1 MIKKQSLMLAL
12 AGASLL
18 LASPARAQFVYNNE
32 DVLLDFRNTTVSS
45 DPDLTVDL
53 GSINAFAALT
63 GTTVLDT
70 VSGVT
75 PTPGYTTDF
84 SATQVTGAVGSST
97 VGFSA
102 VAANYNTGTVNGL
115 TPDTLFLTRMLS
127 GPTLVAP
134 SAGTEGGPFTP
145 STHQGTAAQA
155 INNIGAGAAIG
166 VSSGTPGGDTYYSS
180 GAGAVLTATAVT
192 IADNYTSSYHS
203 IGEASPSQ
211 PNSMSFG
218 GAVNINTLAGGPV
231 ENIMSGSAV
240 YSGLWDVP
248 QSGQGTE
255 TYLGYFTYDPSGEV
269 DFTSVNAVPE
279 PSTYAMIAAAGLAAV
294 AMRRQLRRLTA

>member
-1 MIKKQSLMLAL
+1 M
-12 AGASLL
+12 
-18 LASPARAQFVYNNE
+18 
-32 DVLLDFRNTTVSS
+32 
-45 DPDLTVDL
+45 DL
-53 GSINAFAALT
+53 GPINAFAALT

-84 SATQVTGAVGSST
+84 SATQVTGAVGSSRRLL
-97 VGFSA
+97 GC
-102 VAANYNTGTVNGL
+102 GGQLQHRTVNGL

-166 VSSGTPGGDTYYSS
+166 VSSGTPGGDIYSS

-231 ENIMSGSAV
+231 ENS
-240 YSGLWDVP
+240 
-248 QSGQGTE
+248 
-255 TYLGYFTYDPSGEV
+255 
-269 DFTSVNAVPE
+269 
-279 PSTYAMIAAAGLAAV
+279 
-294 AMRRQLRRLTA
+294 